1 MRKLIIAVAL
11 VALTAAPCLAAKLD
25 ESSTQAAQ
33 AGARAAA
40 GGGAK
45 EHASGLA
52 GRL

>member
-11 VALTAAPCLAAKLD
+11 VALTTAPCLAAKLED
-25 ESSTQAAQ
+25 STNAQAQ

-45 EHASGLA
+45 EHAGGLV